1 MTTGHGSGTILKSR
15 LGRKELTLGGNKTE
29 EEGEG
34 G

>member
-1 MTTGHGSGTILKSR
+1 MTTGRGSGTILEFR
-15 LGRKELTLGGNKTE
+15 LGRKELTLDGNKTE